1 MLGLLFAGEGL
12 VPSAKVPLR
21 TQQALGPL
29 KARAVTTEMSA
40 LRTAAIIGVSA
51 SSCDSPSE
59 FPFAHRCT
67 HHPPCDS
74 PS

>member
-40 LRTAAIIGVSA
+40 LRTAAIVGVS
-51 SSCDSPSE
+51 
-59 FPFAHRCT
+59 T
-67 HHPPCDS
+67 
-74 PS
+74 

>member
-40 LRTAAIIGVSA
+40 LRTAAIVGVSA
-51 SSCDSPSE
+51 LSAMRFALGNRIRSPIPSLR
-59 FPFAHRCT
+59 RCRW
-67 HHPPCDS
+67 
-74 PS
+74 

>member
-1 MLGLLFAGEGL
+1 MTPSTSQASELFPDLHATVTMLGLLFAGEGL

-40 LRTAAIIGVSA
+40 LRTAAIVGVSA
-51 SSCDSPSE
+51 
-59 FPFAHRCT
+59 
-67 HHPPCDS
+67 
-74 PS
+74 